1 MVGQYKK
8 EWTIFGESLNN
19 FLIPMII
26 QDWFL
31 NKIYTKLIQWPS
43 AFPPPCRIRFLLVPL
58 LCSSAFLLLKNNKKT
73 VKNPLKIKEN
83 RRLGRSR
90 GPLGGHL
97 GAFWPPWAPKAEK
110 VPKKLVR
117 CPPLGVPRGTLKSY
131 FFVFLL
137 KST

>member
-90 GPLGGHL
+90 GPLGGWVPFGRL
-97 GAFWPPWAPKAEK
+97 GPPKLKKYQKSWFV
-110 VPKKLVR
+110 VPLWGSQGG
-117 CPPLGVPRGTLKSY
+117 P
-131 FFVFLL
+131 
-137 KST
+137 